1 MKRKK
6 RLIPYKILSTSILAA
21 LIVSG
26 GSSSFASTGQND
38 GKNKVD
44 VESIVKNS
52 QEIFIDQRNE
62 AAKNAANKLG
72 ITKQEINKATNKPY
86 SPKDKVRVMVELSEE
101 PLMDSKINESEE
113 KKLLESQ
120 DEVIAQITKK
130 RMKTKLRHQF
140 VQGINGF
147 SLDTEFRHMDEIKE
161 IKGVANVTIANTY
174 SEAMKSSKGLV
185 QAQQVWEELGYHGEG
200 MVVGVVDSGVDYRH
214 KDMVMSEEGKS
225 KEKLTESNIKKKL
238 DETEVNDRWYTDK
251 VPTGFDWADNDD
263 DVLPY
268 ESSHGM
274 HVSGTIGANGD
285 EENDGVK
292 GIAPDVQIL
301 AEKVFSD
308 NGGGAY
314 EDDIVA
320 GINHAVEMGADVIN
334 LSLGSDGG
342 FVGEEDDAVQK
353 AIRLATNNGVL
364 VVAAGG
370 NAYYST
376 KNNKLS
382 SSMKPYADNPDIG
395 ILGSPGVSP
404 YALQVASYENSIIH
418 KPSMKLSNG
427 SEIAFY
433 EPAYLKIGTGIEK
446 GKEYPLVFAG
456 KGDAKDYK
464 DIDVKGKIV
473 VVQPE
478 IDYGINSHLQFNAQ
492 SKGAKAVIIAPIP
505 SWGDYRETHFSPYSI
520 PAVVTSIKD
529 GQKLIQQLQNGQSIS
544 TQLSSGLWVQN
555 PTHDEMSD
563 FSSLGAPHTLDF
575 KPEITAPGGGIYS
588 TVFDNQYD
596 VYSGTSMATP
606 HVVGGATLVLQSF
619 YENGLPKNANT
630 ILKTKTALMNTS
642 KIEYDPSTNNKIPY
656 SPRKQGAG
664 MMQIKNALQTPVL
677 IENKNGSVESKGSVA
692 LKEIKNQMV
701 QFDLSVTPISKEK
714 AEDVEYN
721 VYLDVLTDDT
731 EYKEYDL
738 NGDGKPDRSH
748 DYLTLSSKRVKDA
761 VTIINGKQ
769 FSNDKPVK
777 VKIKNG
783 KAQNLHVNIIL
794 PKNIR
799 KNSFVEGYVRLVPVN
814 KDLPELSMPYMGFY
828 GEWDAPKNIDAPAW
842 DKDVFL
848 GYTVLWD
855 DLSEMPLGYNAQ
867 TGEFDLNHIT
877 YSPNSIVPGVYSSF
891 TVLRN
896 LKEVNLSVED
906 SDGKKI
912 RQLGNFSEFTPDGSP
927 WKFSKNVMAY
937 EDFSVSSEMY
947 QWDGKDD
954 QGNVVPDGEYQ
965 FTITSTLD
973 YKNAKPQKVKMPVK
987 IDSIAPMIDNI
998 QVEPVDGK
1006 YKISWEAKDNQ
1017 GGSGYDGAILWING
1031 QYHPIPEGA
1040 TSYLSKEEPKGI
1052 VVVGIDWAL
1061 NTGFHVWGDPS
1072 YIKQDML
1079 INYLGIY
1086 GNNVNKDNPLQINGF
1101 AIKKAD
1107 WNFKVTGADG
1117 QVVDTFDVNH
1127 QAEIHLRWEPKEDLP
1142 DGVYTILTEVKTDDG
1157 FKVEAK
1163 PYQFTIKQNNN

>member
-6 RLIPYKILSTSILAA
+6 RLIPYRILSASILATL
-21 LIVSG
+21 LISG
-26 GSSSFASTGQND
+26 GSSSYAGTGKDDSQS
-38 GKNKVD
+38 KVN

-62 AAKNAANKLG
+62 AGKNAANQLG
-72 ITKQEINKATNKPY
+72 ITKQEINNATNKPY

-101 PLMDSKINESEE
+101 PLMDSEKNESDEM
-113 KKLLESQ
+113 KLLKTQ
-120 DEVIAQITKK
+120 DQVITQISKK
-130 RMKTKLRHQF
+130 KMNPKLRHQF

-147 SLDTEFRHMDEIKE
+147 SLDTEFRHIDEIQK
-161 IKGVANVTIANTY
+161 IKGVANVRIANTY
-174 SEAMKSSKGLV
+174 SETMKSSKGLV

-214 KDMVMSEEGKS
+214 KDMVMAEEGKS
-225 KEKLTESNIKKKL
+225 KEKLTESNLKKKL

-251 VPTGFDWADNDD
+251 VPTGYDWADKDD

-353 AIRLATNNGVL
+353 SIRLATNNGVL

-395 ILGSPGVSP
+395 VMGSPGVSP
-404 YALQVASYENSIIH
+404 YALQVASYENSIVH
-418 KPSMKLSNG
+418 KPSMKLSDG
-427 SEIAFY
+427 SKIAFY
-433 EPAYLKIGTGIEK
+433 EPGYLKLETGIKK

-456 KGDAKDYK
+456 KGDSKDYK
-464 DIDVKGKIV
+464 DIDVKDKIV

-478 IDYGINSHLQFNAQ
+478 IDFVINSHLQFNAEDN
-492 SKGAKAVIIAPIP
+492 GAKAVIIAPIP
-505 SWGDYRETHFSPYSI
+505 AWGDYNETTFSPYSI
-520 PAVVTSIKD
+520 PAVVTSVKD
-529 GQKLIQQLQNGQSIS
+529 GQKLIDQLQNGQSIS
-544 TQLSSGLWVQN
+544 TQLSGGIWVQN
-555 PTHDEMSD
+555 PNHDEMSD
-563 FSSLGAPHTLDF
+563 FSSIGAPHTLDF
-575 KPEITAPGGGIYS
+575 KPEISAPGGEIYS

-606 HVVGGATLVLQSF
+606 HVVGGATLILQSF
-619 YENGLPKNANT
+619 YEKGLPKNMNT
-630 ILKTKTALMNTS
+630 VLKTKTALMNTS
-642 KIEYDPSTNNKIPY
+642 KIEYDPSTNNVTPY

-677 IENKNGSVESKGSVA
+677 VENKQASAESKGSVT
-692 LKEIKNQMV
+692 LKEIKNQMA
-701 QFDLSVTPISKEK
+701 QFDLNVTPLSKK
-714 AEDVEYN
+714 KTEDVEYN

-748 DYLTLSSKRVKDA
+748 DYLTMSSKRVKDA
-761 VTIINGKQ
+761 VALLNGKKI
-769 FSNDKPVK
+769 SHDKPVK

-783 KAQNLHVNIIL
+783 KVENLHVDIIL
-794 PKNIR
+794 PKNLR
-799 KNSFVEGYVRLVPVN
+799 KNSFVEGYVRFVPVN

-828 GEWDAPKNIDAPAW
+828 GKWDSLKNIDAPAW

-855 DLSEMPLGYNAQ
+855 DLGELPLGYNAQ
-867 TGEFDLNHIT
+867 TGEFDMDHIA

-891 TVLRN
+891 TVFRN

-906 SDGKKI
+906 SEGKKI
-912 RQLGNFSEFTPDGSP
+912 RQLGNFSEYTPDGSP

-937 EDFSVSSEMY
+937 EDFSVSAGMY
-947 QWDGKDD
+947 QWDGVDD

-965 FTITSTLD
+965 YTITSTLD
-973 YKNAKPQKVKMPVK
+973 YKNAKPQKLKMPVK
-987 IDSIAPMIDNI
+987 IDSIAPTIDNI
-998 QVEPVDGK
+998 RVEPVDGK
-1006 YKISWEAKDNQ
+1006 YKISWDAKDNQ
-1017 GGSGYDGAILWING
+1017 GGSGYEGAILWING
-1031 QYHPIPEGA
+1031 QYYSFPEGD
-1040 TSYLSKEEPKGI
+1040 TSYLSKEEPKGMVI
-1052 VVVGIDWAL
+1052 VGVDWAL
-1061 NTGFHVWGDPS
+1061 NTGFNVWGDPS
-1072 YIKQDML
+1072 YIKQSML

-1086 GNNVNKDNPLQINGF
+1086 GNDVNQDQPLQINGI
-1101 AIKKAD
+1101 AIKKVD
-1107 WNFKVTGADG
+1107 WNFKIKGADG
-1117 QVVDTFDVNH
+1117 EVVDTFDVDH
-1127 QAEIHLRWEPKEDLP
+1127 QAEIHLKWEPKEDLP
-1142 DGVYTILTEVKTDDG
+1142 DGVYTIYTEAKDDDG
-1157 FKVEAK
+1157 FRVDAK
-1163 PYQFTIKQNNN
+1163 PHQFTIKQAK

>member
-6 RLIPYKILSTSILAA
+6 RLIPYKIFSTSILAA
-21 LIVSG
+21 LLLSG
-26 GSSSFASTGQND
+26 TSYTFASEND
-38 GKNKVD
+38 SQSKVN
-44 VESIVKNS
+44 VESIVQKS
-52 QEIFIDQRNE
+52 QEIFREQRRE
-62 AAKNAANKLG
+62 ASIQAKNNLG
-72 ITKQEINKATNKPY
+72 ISKTEINKATNKPY
-86 SPKDKVRVMVELSEE
+86 APQDKVRLMVELVDE
-101 PLMDSKINESEE
+101 PLMDAEVNKSEE
-113 KKLLESQ
+113 TKRLKTQ
-120 DEVIAQITKK
+120 DQIIAQINKK
-130 RMKTKLRHQF
+130 RMKTKVRHQF
-140 VQGINGF
+140 VRGINGF
-147 SLDTEFRHMDEIKE
+147 SIETEFRNMEAIKK
-161 IKGVANVTIANTY
+161 INGVTNVTIANTY
-174 SEAMKSSKGLV
+174 TEAMKSSKGLV

-225 KEKLTESNIKKKL
+225 KEKLTESSIQKKL
-238 DETEVNDRWYTDK
+238 DETKVNDRWYTDK
-251 VPTGFDWADNDD
+251 VPTGYDWADKDD

-285 EENDGVK
+285 EEHDGVK

-395 ILGSPGVSP
+395 VLGSPGVSP

-418 KPSMKLSNG
+418 KPSLKLSNG

-433 EPAYLKIGTGIEK
+433 EPSYLKMESGITKGT
-446 GKEYPLVFAG
+446 EYPLIFAG
-456 KGDAKDYK
+456 KGDSKDYQ
-464 DIDVKGKIV
+464 DIDVKDKIV

-478 IDYGINSHLQFNAQ
+478 IDYGINSHLQFNAKN
-492 SKGAKAVIIAPIP
+492 KGAKAVIIAPVP
-505 SWGDYRETHFSPYSI
+505 AWGDYKTTNFSPYSI
-520 PAVVTSIKD
+520 PAVVTSVKD
-529 GQKLIQQLQNGQSIS
+529 GQKLIDQLQGGQSIS
-544 TQLSSGLWVQN
+544 MQLGGGLWVQN
-555 PTHDEMSD
+555 PNHDEMSD
-563 FSSLGAPHTLDF
+563 FSSIGAPHTLDF
-575 KPEITAPGGGIYS
+575 KPEITAPGGEIYS
-588 TVFDNQYD
+588 TVFDNKYD

-619 YENGLPKNANT
+619 YDKGLPKNMNT
-630 ILKTKTALMNTS
+630 ALKTKTALMNTS

-677 IENKNGSVESKGSVA
+677 IENKQASPESKGSVA
-692 LKEIKNQMV
+692 LKEIKNQMA
-701 QFDLSVTPISKEK
+701 QFDLSVTPLSEK
-714 AEDVEYN
+714 KGEDVEYN
-721 VYLDVLTDDT
+721 VYLDVLIDDT

-748 DYLTLSSKRVKDA
+748 DYLTLSSKRVKNA
-761 VTIINGKQ
+761 IALLNGKEI
-769 FSNDKPVK
+769 SSDKPVQ

-783 KAQNLHVNIIL
+783 KAQNLHVDIVL
-794 PKNIR
+794 PKDLK
-799 KNSFVEGYVRLVPVN
+799 KNSFVEGYVRFVPVN
-814 KDLPELSMPYMGFY
+814 KNFPELSMPYMGFY
-828 GEWDAPKNIDAPAW
+828 GEWDSLKNIDAPAW

-855 DLSEMPLGYNAQ
+855 DLDEMPLGYDLQ
-867 TGEFDLNHIT
+867 TGEFDLNHIA

-891 TVLRN
+891 TVFRN

-906 SDGKKI
+906 SKGKKI
-912 RQLGNFSEFTPDGSP
+912 RQLGNFSEFTADGSP

-937 EDFSVSSEMY
+937 NDLAMSAEMY
-947 QWDGKDD
+947 QWDAKDD
-954 QGNVVPDGEYQ
+954 QGKVVPDGEYQ

-987 IDSIAPMIDNI
+987 IDSIAPTIDNI
-998 QVEPVDGK
+998 QVEPIDGK
-1006 YKISWEAKDNQ
+1006 YNISWDAKDNP

-1031 QYHPIPEGA
+1031 QYYPIPQGA
-1040 TSYLSKEEPKGI
+1040 TSYLSKVEPKGI
-1052 VVVGIDWAL
+1052 VITGIDWAM
-1061 NTGFHVWGDPS
+1061 NVGFNVWGDPS
-1072 YIKQDML
+1072 YVNEGML
-1079 INYLGIY
+1079 INYLSVY
-1086 GNNVNKDNPLQINGF
+1086 GSNINKDNPLQINGF
-1101 AIKKAD
+1101 AIKKVD
-1107 WNFKVTGADG
+1107 WNFKIAGPNG
-1117 QVVDTFDVNH
+1117 EIIDTFDVKH
-1127 QAEIHLRWEPKEDLP
+1127 QAEIHLKWTPEESMS
-1142 DGVYTILTEVKTDDG
+1142 DGVYTIYTEAIDDNG
-1157 FKVEAK
+1157 FKVEVK
-1163 PYQFTIKQNNN
+1163 PSQFTVKQKK